1 MLEQRPDTML
11 RVLIIIKYYRYCSSN
26 VIYPN
31 VSFLTDIFRSVQIIF
46 PALHLRIAFNS
57 F

>member
-46 PALHLRIAFNS
+46 PALHLRIAFN
-57 F
+57 